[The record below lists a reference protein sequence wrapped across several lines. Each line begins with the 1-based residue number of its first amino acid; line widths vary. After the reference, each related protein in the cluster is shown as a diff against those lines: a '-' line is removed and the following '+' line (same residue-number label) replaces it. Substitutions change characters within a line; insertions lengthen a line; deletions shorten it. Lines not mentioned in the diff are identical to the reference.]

1 LIIPGAVLPQE
12 CPFIKVRELRVQNLF
27 KNKRGFT
34 LIEALVAIV
43 ILVFPIMATLGAVAS
58 LYRQSHKRQLEL
70 LADNLSTY
78 ILEDLRGR
86 TFYLTPDATEKD
98 NLEYLYNSLPQSENV
113 TDPWNGGTRQMK
125 YSSIAD
131 GVYDTAI
138 YNPSDPS
145 YEYPYVDFNFSSL
158 GSYGSVAKFYKDFKV
173 EIYLTRYVADE
184 APGPEDDPYKFLY
197 KADIKIY
204 IRDPKSPNGWRQFK
218 TASTEITYHEP

>member
-1 LIIPGAVLPQE
+1 MRVRSLI
-12 CPFIKVRELRVQNLF
+12 
-27 KNKRGFT
+27 KNKEGFT
-34 LIEALVAIV
+34 LIEAVVAIV
-43 ILVFPIMATLGAVAS
+43 ILVFPIMATLGAVVG

-86 TFYLTPDATEKD
+86 TFYLTQDATEKD
-98 NLEYLYNSLPQSENV
+98 NLEYLYKSLPQSRDV
-113 TDPWNGGTRQMK
+113 IDPWNGGTRQTK
-125 YSSIAD
+125 YSSITD

-138 YNPSDPS
+138 YNPSNPD
-145 YEYPYVDFNFSSL
+145 YEYPYVDFNFSSP
-158 GSYGSVAKFYKDFKV
+158 GSNIDSYDDVAKFYKDFKV

-204 IRDPKSPNGWRQFK
+204 IRDPKAPNGWRQFK

>member
-1 LIIPGAVLPQE
+1 LPQE
-12 CPFIKVRELRVQNLF
+12 YPFIKVRELRVRNLF

-43 ILVFPIMATLGAVAS
+43 ILVFPIMATLGAVVS

-98 NLEYLYNSLPQSENV
+98 NLEYLYNSLPHSEDV
-113 TDPWNGGTRQMK
+113 IDPWNGGTRQTK
-125 YSSIAD
+125 YSSILD
-131 GVYDTAI
+131 NDHTTTI
-138 YNPSDPS
+138 YNPNNPS
-145 YEYPYVDFNFSSL
+145 EEYPYVDFNFSSL
-158 GSYGSVAKFYKDFKV
+158 GSYGSLAKFYKDFKV
-173 EIYLTRYVADE
+173 EIYLTKYIADE

-204 IRDPKSPNGWRQFK
+204 VRDPKTPNGWRQFK